1 MMTTEMIFEALI
13 HWPYNH
19 PTRLLPQKNL
29 LKAYELYT
37 EDRRGTCRKPHKG
50 EPRDLYTSAKLAR

>member
-1 MMTTEMIFEALI
+1 MTTTEMIFEVLV
-13 HWPYNH
+13 HWPYNY
-19 PTRLLPQKNL
+19 PTRLLPQRDL

-37 EDRRGTCRKPHKG
+37 EERRGTWRKLHKG